1 MSFAD
6 LHVHSIYSYDGTSTI
21 PAILKHAAARTN
33 LKVLAITDHDTIRG
47 VREAQD
53 LAPRY
58 GLEVIPGC
66 EISTRDGHL
75 LALFIENPIKPDLPL
90 LDTVLALA
98 DQGGI
103 CVAAHPYARGM
114 NSLTAESIRKV
125 VAHPRAAQ
133 CLVGVEVFNACL
145 IYPDSNIR
153 ALAAAQQL
161 GLAKT
166 GSSDAHV
173 LSAIGRGA
181 TGFLGDSAADLRKA
195 LIERQT
201 YVHRGPRQSRAEII
215 AGYLPRIFLR
225 KLGWAAWNANP
236 QEPLTYIR
244 YARTLTGSV

>member
-114 NSLTAESIRKV
+114 NSLTANQ
-125 VAHPRAAQ
+125 P
-133 CLVGVEVFNACL
+133 
-145 IYPDSNIR
+145 
-153 ALAAAQQL
+153 
-161 GLAKT
+161 
-166 GSSDAHV
+166 
-173 LSAIGRGA
+173 
-181 TGFLGDSAADLRKA
+181 
-195 LIERQT
+195 
-201 YVHRGPRQSRAEII
+201 
-215 AGYLPRIFLR
+215 
-225 KLGWAAWNANP
+225 
-236 QEPLTYIR
+236 
-244 YARTLTGSV
+244 